1 MALGCTLRELIE
13 LAGGMRDGHDLKF
26 WLPGGSS
33 VPWLT
38 ADHLDTPMTYE
49 DMNDAGTFLGTATVM
64 VFDETTSVV
73 RAATRWV
80 EFYKHESCGK
90 CTPCR
95 EGSYWLVQ
103 LMHRFENGE
112 GTAEDVVKLEEVGRN
127 MIGRSFCALGDSAPV
142 PINSAL
148 KYFRDEFM
156 LGTSTPVAE
165 LFDPV
170 AATVYAGAHA

>member
-1 MALGCTLRELIE
+1 MALGCTLRELLE
-13 LAGGMRDGHDLKF
+13 LAGGVREGHELKF

-38 ADHLDTPMTYE
+38 ADHLDTPLTYE
-49 DMNDAGTFLGTATVM
+49 DMNAAGTFLGTATVM

-95 EGSYWLVQ
+95 EGGYWLVQ
-103 LMHRFENGE
+103 LMRRFESGV
-112 GTAEDVVKLEEVGRN
+112 GTQADLDTLEEVGRQHD
-127 MIGRSFCALGDSAPV
+127 RSVLLRA
-142 PINSAL
+142 
-148 KYFRDEFM
+148 R
-156 LGTSTPVAE
+156 
-165 LFDPV
+165 
-170 AATVYAGAHA
+170 